1 MDHTQRVTT
10 SVTYLPETVEE
21 KTTSHSKTYEV
32 VEQLGNRLVDWF
44 HLVGLFVVGMM
55 IIWATIMEILLI
67 FREAG
72 PSVKDILLLFIYL
85 ELGAMVGI
93 YFKTKRLPVRF
104 LLYIAITALT
114 RVLAIDI
121 KEMADQRMIAISL
134 SILLLTLS
142 VMLVRYATARF
153 SDND

>member
-1 MDHTQRVTT
+1 MEH
-10 SVTYLPETVEE
+10 
-21 KTTSHSKTYEV
+21 
-32 VEQLGNRLVDWF
+32 LGNHLVAWF
-44 HLVGLFVVGMM
+44 HLVGLFVVGIM
-55 IIWATIMEILLI
+55 IIWATIVEILLI
-67 FREAG
+67 FREGG

-121 KEMADQRMIAISL
+121 KEMADERMIAISL
-134 SILLLTLS
+134 SILLLTFS
-142 VMLVRYATARF
+142 VMLIRYATARF

>member
-1 MDHTQRVTT
+1 M
-10 SVTYLPETVEE
+10 TYLPETVEE
-21 KTTSHSKTYEV
+21 NTTTHSKSYEAM
-32 VEQLGNRLVDWF
+32 EQLGNRLVDWF
-44 HLVGLFVVGMM
+44 HLVGLFLVGVM
-55 IIWATIMEILLI
+55 IVWATIVEIMLI

-121 KEMADQRMIAISL
+121 KEMADERMIAISL
-134 SILLLTLS
+134 SILLLTFS
-142 VMLVRYATARF
+142 VMLIRYATARF